1 MKIAYSTYG
10 LQPVDPLEAITR
22 VKEIGYEGLELNI
35 GNDWPTAPEKLD
47 TSARKRV
54 TEAYQEVGFPSPVLM
69 SSLGLCADGED
80 IDEKSNALAVA
91 CTLATDLN
99 FDGSL
104 PVVTTTLGGQSAS
117 WEEGRETVAK
127 QLVRYASVAADR
139 GATIAV
145 EPHVGHEFDSPE
157 KAVWMVEAVDRES
170 VRLNFDHSHFHVL
183 GMELRRSV
191 ELCAPY
197 SVHTHIKD
205 GAMVDGKVLFEL
217 PGEGS
222 LDLVA
227 YLRAVKD
234 AGLDVP
240 ITVEV
245 SAQIWKRDDYDA
257 WDVAERCWRYLSEAR
272 EKLNG

>member
-10 LQPVDPLEAITR
+10 LQPVDPLEAVKR

-35 GNDWPTAPEKLD
+35 GNDWPTAPEKLNA
-47 TSARKRV
+47 SARSRL

-69 SSLGLCADGED
+69 SSLGLCAEGENVD
-80 IDEKSNALAVA
+80 QKIDALSEA

-99 FDGSL
+99 FDTSL
-104 PVVTTTLGGQSAS
+104 AVVTTTLGGHSAS
-117 WEEGRETVAK
+117 WDDGKEGVAK
-127 QLVRYASVAADR
+127 QLVRYASVAADH

-157 KAVWMVEAVDRES
+157 KAVWLVEAVDRES
-170 VRLNFDHSHFHVL
+170 VKLNFDHSHFHVL
-183 GMELRRSV
+183 GMELQRSV

-205 GAMVDGKVLFEL
+205 GTMVDGKVQFEL

-227 YLRAVKD
+227 YLRALKS

-257 WDVAERCWRYLSEAR
+257 WDAAERCFGYLDDSR
-272 EKLNG
+272 SQV